1 MKQGV
6 KEEPKCSP
14 HVINMGQSDD
24 DQVDRIVQK
33 YKKLG
38 HTIQRKKQI
47 IKLNLITATTC
58 LQEEMMANYTDNM
71 DHSDITLV
79 SSAGQAIPCH
89 RYVTKWA
96 REFKKVQAK
105 KS

>member
-1 MKQGV
+1 
-6 KEEPKCSP
+6 
-14 HVINMGQSDD
+14 MGQSDD
-24 DQVDRIVQK
+24 MDRVVQK

-38 HTIQRKKQI
+38 HTVQQKNQI

-89 RYVTKWA
+89 RYVNDLFITI
-96 REFKKVQAK
+96 F
-105 KS
+105 